1 MDTDIIHPFGDHAEW
16 NESFY
21 FNFYDRERDVCAFM
35 RIGLKPNKG
44 EKSMFCFLML
54 PNNQIVGM
62 RSQAPFAD
70 STLQVGGLTF
80 DRLEP
85 EKRWRLRYAG
95 PVATL
100 QGREPAMAS
109 FEVEFTALNPVFDYW
124 RCVSGEKEKISQSVA
139 SEHLEQFGRAR
150 GRISIGGTAYEI
162 DGLGERDHSWGVR
175 EWTAPKRWIWLTA
188 QFSEGCALNVTHLVV
203 DQGEVDAGFV
213 HLGGESRPLAAAV
226 IDTTFGPDGSP
237 LTLAMV
243 LKDRQGKEH
252 RVTAEVL
259 RTAMLPFEGGAG
271 LSAVMYETLARYELE
286 GQTGYGIAEY
296 LIRKD

>member
-35 RIGLKPNKG
+35 RIGLKPNKD

-54 PNNQIVGM
+54 PGGRIVGM

-70 STLQVGGLTF
+70 DSLKAGGLAF

-85 EKRWRLRYAG
+85 EKRWRLRYDG
-95 PVATL
+95 PMATL
-100 QGREPAMAS
+100 QGRDPVKAS
-109 FEVEFTALNPVFDYW
+109 FDVEFETLNPVFDY
-124 RCVSGEKEKISQSVA
+124 RQCVSGEKERISQSVA

-150 GRISIGGTAYEI
+150 GSVVVGERAFAI

-175 EWTAPKRWIWLTA
+175 EWAAPKMWIWLTA
-188 QFSEGCALNVTHLVV
+188 EFSESCALNVTHLEV
-203 DQGEVDAGFV
+203 DQGEVDAGFF
-213 HLGGESRPLAAAV
+213 HLEGESRPLTDAA
-226 IDTTFGPDGSP
+226 IDTAFGPDGSP
-237 LTLAMV
+237 RALAMV
-243 LKDRQGKEH
+243 LKDKAGKEY
-252 RVTAEVL
+252 RVTAEII

-271 LSAVMYETLARYELE
+271 RSAVMYETLARYVFD

-296 LIRKD
+296 LIRMD